1 MAAPTLPAILKD
13 IKARKFASVYLLHGE
28 EAYFIEQIA
37 DAIESK
43 ALTESEKVFNQVVC
57 YGKDSDA
64 RTVIDN
70 CRQYPMMAQH
80 RLVIVKEAQMM
91 PSDQFLGLEPY
102 IAKSAPTTILVIC
115 YMYKK
120 ADGRTNLMK
129 TAKSKAVVFESK
141 KLYSNQI
148 PQWIESYCK
157 EQGLSPDG
165 DAIEVLYEYI
175 GNDLPRLANE
185 IQKLKIGLQ
194 GQPKITSGAVY
205 DNIGVSREY
214 NLFEL
219 QKAIGLKDLLS
230 VEVIV
235 QNLTSN
241 MKSNPMVMITGIF
254 FSYFSKL
261 LIVRSIPGAS
271 DQEVAQALGQHST
284 FYVREYKAAAAR
296 YPVSALERI
305 IDIIRTY
312 DLKTKGIG
320 NRNKED
326 SALLREMVQRILYAQ

>member
-64 RTVIDN
+64 RIVIDN
-70 CRQYPMMAQH
+70 CRQYPMMSQH

-205 DNIGVSREY
+205 DNIGVCREY
-214 NLFEL
+214 NLF
-219 QKAIGLKDLLS
+219 
-230 VEVIV
+230 
-235 QNLTSN
+235 
-241 MKSNPMVMITGIF
+241 
-254 FSYFSKL
+254 
-261 LIVRSIPGAS
+261 
-271 DQEVAQALGQHST
+271 
-284 FYVREYKAAAAR
+284 
-296 YPVSALERI
+296 
-305 IDIIRTY
+305 
-312 DLKTKGIG
+312 
-320 NRNKED
+320 
-326 SALLREMVQRILYAQ
+326 

>member
-1 MAAPTLPAILKD
+1 MAAPTLSSILKD
-13 IKARKFASVYLLHGE
+13 IKAGKFAPVYLLHGE
-28 EAYFIEQIA
+28 EAFFVVQIA
-37 DAIESK
+37 DAIEAK
-43 ALTESEKVFNQVVC
+43 ALTESEKVFNQTVC

-64 RTVIDN
+64 RSIIDN

-80 RLVIVKEAQMM
+80 RLVIVREAQMM
-91 PSDQFLGLEPY
+91 ASDQFLGLEPY

-120 ADGRTNLMK
+120 VDGRTNVMK

-148 PQWIESYCK
+148 PQWISTYSK
-157 EQGLSPDG
+157 EQGLSPDA

-175 GNDLPRLANE
+175 GNDLSRLANE

-194 GQPKITSGAVY
+194 GQSKITSGAVY
-205 DNIGVSREY
+205 DNIGISREY

-219 QKAIGLKDLLS
+219 QKAIGLKDFVS
-230 VEVIV
+230 VEMIL

-284 FYVREYKAAAAR
+284 FFVREYKAAASK
-296 YPVSALERI
+296 YPISALENI
-305 IDIIRTY
+305 IGIIRTF
-312 DLKTKGIG
+312 DLKSKGIG

-326 SALLREMVQRILYAQ
+326 GGLLREMVQRILYAN